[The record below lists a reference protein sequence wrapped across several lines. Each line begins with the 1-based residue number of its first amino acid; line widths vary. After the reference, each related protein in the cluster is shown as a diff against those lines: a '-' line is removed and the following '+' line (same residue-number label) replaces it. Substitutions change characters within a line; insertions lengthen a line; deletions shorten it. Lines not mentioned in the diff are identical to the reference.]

1 MNKKYY
7 TDTFSKLHP
16 SDETVER
23 IFDMAEKKKVRICR
37 KTVLAIIA
45 VLSIFVATCICAN
58 AATDGKLKEEVKNI
72 INSKAVTETE
82 VETETK
88 AEPDYDH
95 IAKRETIID
104 ENGNKAEKLVIKT
117 LDGKTVGECVL
128 TSSYK
133 SENWNDDMDE
143 IFNKSEF
150 HLKLV
155 RKNQTE
161 TSYDVVLD

>member
-37 KTVLAIIA
+37 KTVLAIIV

-72 INSKAVTETE
+72 INSK
-82 VETETK
+82 TETK
-88 AEPDYDH
+88 LDYDYV
-95 IAKRETIID
+95 AKRETHID
-104 ENGNKAEKLVIKT
+104 ENGNKIKE
-117 LDGKTVGECVL
+117 LDIYAPDGTKIAGGTITSVKSSDNMPEDTKT
-128 TSSYK
+128 
-133 SENWNDDMDE
+133 
-143 IFNKSEF
+143 EF
-150 HLKLV
+150 YLKLV
-155 RKNQTE
+155 DDNGEVKIFDIVE
-161 TSYDVVLD
+161 

>member
-16 SDETVER
+16 SNETVER
-23 IFDMAEKKKVRICR
+23 IFDMAEKKKVKFCR

-72 INSKAVTETE
+72 INSKTVTETE
-82 VETETK
+82 
-88 AEPDYDH
+88 AEAKPDYDH

-133 SENWNDDMDE
+133 SENWDDDMDE
-143 IFNKSEF
+143 IFNKSEY

-161 TSYDVVLD
+161 TSYDIVFD

>member
-23 IFDMAEKKKVRICR
+23 IFDMAEKKKVRFCR

-72 INSKAVTETE
+72 INSKTEE
-82 VETETK
+82 K
-88 AEPDYDH
+88 LNYDYV
-95 IAKRETIID
+95 AKRETHID
-104 ENGNKAEKLVIKT
+104 ENGNKIKE
-117 LDGKTVGECVL
+117 LDIYAPDGTKIAGGTITSVKSSVNMPEDTKT
-128 TSSYK
+128 
-133 SENWNDDMDE
+133 
-143 IFNKSEF
+143 EF
-150 HLKLV
+150 YLKLV
-155 RKNQTE
+155 DDNGEVKTFDIVE
-161 TSYDVVLD
+161 

>member
-72 INSKAVTETE
+72 INSK
-82 VETETK
+82 TETK
-88 AEPDYDH
+88 LDYDYV
-95 IAKRETIID
+95 AKRETHID
-104 ENGNKAEKLVIKT
+104 ENGNKIKE
-117 LDGKTVGECVL
+117 LDIYAPDGTKIAGGTITSVKSSDNMPEDTKTEL
-128 TSSYK
+128 Y
-133 SENWNDDMDE
+133 
-143 IFNKSEF
+143 
-150 HLKLV
+150 LKLV
-155 RKNQTE
+155 DDNGEVKTFDIVE
-161 TSYDVVLD
+161 